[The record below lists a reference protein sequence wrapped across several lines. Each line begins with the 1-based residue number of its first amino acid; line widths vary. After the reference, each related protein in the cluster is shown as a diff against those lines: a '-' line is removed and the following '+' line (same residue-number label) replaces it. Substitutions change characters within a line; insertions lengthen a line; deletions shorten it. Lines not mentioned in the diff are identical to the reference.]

1 MGCAMGV
8 CDGVGV
14 CCDGLCDDSV
24 SNGMGLKN
32 ERRINLTGGGVSLSQ
47 QPNTKNSSDVG
58 EPHSSA
64 ARDSERKRLKLIS
77 GRRLWPAKLSHRFE
91 DFLGSV
97 LKRDFLSP
105 PAPIQFRVEEWPC
118 ISVLSVRLILVSTG
132 EVLEDSKSLA
142 DQKVEND
149 AVVAL
154 TLRKDDNEFEEVNI
168 VRADDFYQSRDADA
182 GNW

>member
-1 MGCAMGV
+1 MAMYIRV
-8 CDGVGV
+8 KRSKTTYFIQCEPTETSLDIKQKLH
-14 CCDGLCDDSV
+14 DLIDQPV
-24 SNGMGLKN
+24 SD
-32 ERRINLTGGGVSLSQ
+32 Q
-47 QPNTKNSSDVG
+47 
-58 EPHSSA
+58 
-64 ARDSERKRLKLIS
+64 
-77 GRRLWPAKLSHRFE
+77 
-91 DFLGSV
+91 
-97 LKRDFLSP
+97 
-105 PAPIQFRVEEWPC
+105 
-118 ISVLSVRLILVSTG
+118 RLILVSTG